1 MKTDARRYF
10 HQVEGCHYS
19 VEKVKQM
26 DRALHLQKV
35 RRQQRQLLRTE
46 ISMYY
51 KHSNHEI

>member
-51 KHSNHEI
+51 KHNNHEI